1 MFILQEQLSSPPVFK
16 GVRVGPFLIFSVV
29 FCRSLFDLFLM
40 VISFYVFLLFTASDY
55 PFVIFFHWFTIAM
68 YLEKY
73 IAKKESSFS
82 LKTSI
87 DISEYEIY
95 LSFSGLSKLFILR
108 DNCFNPMEC
117 LSSMSYAQPT
127 NKPEV
132 NTDTRKCRAILS
144 SNDYS

>member
-1 MFILQEQLSSPPVFK
+1 
-16 GVRVGPFLIFSVV
+16 
-29 FCRSLFDLFLM
+29 
-40 VISFYVFLLFTASDY
+40 
-55 PFVIFFHWFTIAM
+55 M

-82 LKTSI
+82 LETSI

-144 SNDYS
+144 SNETPTMLFIVGTTVRYYVYIIEHVECNNG